1 MIKKIYYKSKL
12 CIENK
17 IITENTNSDSDNII
31 ENKIITE
38 NTNSDNIIENTNSDN
53 IITICMLIKYKSNF
67 IKKLRNINSDNT
79 HECMLINCT
88 SKFIKKIKKIIE
100 YRNSI

>member
-17 IITENTNSDSDNII
+17 IITENTNSD
-31 ENKIITE
+31 
-38 NTNSDNIIENTNSDN
+38 NIIENTNSDN
-53 IITICMLIKYKSNF
+53 THTCMLIKYKSNF

-100 YRNSI
+100 YRNMLLSI